1 MWTLPHY
8 AAVHSCNEY
17 SLRLIPSPPHNN
29 YVVHITILWSYLVR
43 DVTRRNHTIMIKMCI
58 LIIIVLCYFLPAENM
73 ANFEVDLLMREAA
86 VGEKMTFLV
95 LYNPTGEIE
104 GLQIKVTQ

>member
-1 MWTLPHY
+1 M
-8 AAVHSCNEY
+8 
-17 SLRLIPSPPHNN
+17 
-29 YVVHITILWSYLVR
+29 
-43 DVTRRNHTIMIKMCI
+43 
-58 LIIIVLCYFLPAENM
+58 LCYFLPAENM